1 MFVGVGFSTKYKWWA
16 IGARLVEW
24 AEMVPFSHCYV
35 ITGRSEDKA
44 TWCVFEAVWP
54 KARAVS
60 YVDWIK
66 QGNFPVL
73 ETRENLKSDVELRH
87 IENFLGSM
95 VGTSYSAPQ
104 LLLIAAQFM
113 GMWLRR
119 GLARI
124 LKPIEYVKLVTE
136 DRLKLIEGPS
146 FHANGTRSIICS
158 ELVAR
163 FIEFRYGDIKD
174 PVEHFDFVSLAD
186 VFYRTAKTEWDAV
199 EYTVNPEVM
208 FND

>member
-113 GMWLRR
+113 GMWMELAQSFAANSWR
-119 GLARI
+119 GLSNSAMETSKI
-124 LKPIEYVKLVTE
+124 QSNISTSF
-136 DRLKLIEGPS
+136 RLPTCFTGQQRP
-146 FHANGTRSIICS
+146 NGTPSNTRSTIRIRTS
-158 ELVAR
+158 EFKRSTLTQR
-163 FIEFRYGDIKD
+163 
-174 PVEHFDFVSLAD
+174 
-186 VFYRTAKTEWDAV
+186 
-199 EYTVNPEVM
+199 
-208 FND
+208 